1 MCIIPI
7 SILDLGFPSGLDG
20 KKKKACT
27 VQDLSLIPG
36 SERSSGEESDNSL
49 QFACLENLMSRG
61 GNPWDP
67 IKLDMTEQLT
77 LIHILWLV

>member
-1 MCIIPI
+1 MY
-7 SILDLGFPSGLDG
+7 ILGYLGGSDR
-20 KKKKACT
+20 KESACNAG
-27 VQDLSLIPG
+27 DPGSIPG
-36 SERSSGEESDNSL
+36 SERSSGEESENSL